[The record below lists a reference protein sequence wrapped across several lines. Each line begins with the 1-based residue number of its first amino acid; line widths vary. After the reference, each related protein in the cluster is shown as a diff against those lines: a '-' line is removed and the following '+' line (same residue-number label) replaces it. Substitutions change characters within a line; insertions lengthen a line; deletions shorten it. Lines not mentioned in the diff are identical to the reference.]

1 MGTVVKYDFY
11 TNLDEIM
18 RFKYLFIIILFTC
31 SRVMQGQDVIRT
43 QILKDNIKTL
53 QVKTNGNPLAVPVIE
68 LNTDDVLTISFDEM
82 SHEGRS
88 FSYEIKHC
96 NADWTESTLST
107 AEFLQGFS
115 RGYIDDY
122 ALSIN
127 TTFLFT
133 NYRFS
138 LPNDDVKFN
147 VSGNYAVNIF
157 EDNERDN
164 PVACLRFYVV
174 DPKVEIRPKVRGNT
188 DAEIYGSLQQL
199 DFDVITENY
208 KIQDAHSELKAV
220 VIQNGRLDNAVT
232 DLKPTYYSHNKFSFV
247 NNRKLIFEGGNEYHR
262 IDFSSIYNYD
272 ERISEIKFVRPHYEV
287 FVETHYPNTSASYQ
301 TDFDVNGK
309 FVINYQ
315 NGFDSDLEADY
326 MYVHIF
332 LPMEKQLEN
341 GEIYLGGHWNYN
353 QMNDGSRMNYDSYNK
368 LYYKTLLLKQG
379 GYNYQ
384 FWYFSEQADKV
395 FVKPIDGSYWQ
406 TQNEYGVFI
415 YHRPW
420 GGRYDQLIG
429 VKVL

>member
-1 MGTVVKYDFY
+1 MNF
-11 TNLDEIM
+11 
-18 RFKYLFIIILFTC
+18 RYLFSIILFTVLC
-31 SRVMQGQDVIRT
+31 LFGMQGQDAVIRT
-43 QILKDNIKTL
+43 QIFKDNIKTL
-53 QVKTNGNPLAVPVIE
+53 QVKINGNPLAAPVIE

-96 NADWTESTLST
+96 NADWTESSLST

-122 ALSIN
+122 ALSVN

-138 LPNDDVKFN
+138 LPNNDVRFT

-157 EDNERDN
+157 EDNERND
-164 PVACLRFYVV
+164 PVASLRFYVV
-174 DPKVEIRPKVRGNT
+174 EPKVEIRSRVRGNT
-188 DAEIYGSLQQL
+188 DAEIYGSRQQL
-199 DFDVITENY
+199 DFEVIAENY

-220 VIQNGRLDNAVT
+220 VIQNGRTDNAVT

-272 ERISEIKFVRPHYEV
+272 ERISEIKFVRSHYEV
-287 FVETHYPNTSASYQ
+287 FVATHYPNTSTSYQ
-301 TDFDVNGK
+301 TDYDVNGK

-332 LPMEKQLEN
+332 LPMEKRLEN
-341 GEIYLGGHWNYN
+341 SEIYLGGDWNYN
-353 QMNDGSRMNYDSYNK
+353 LMNDASRMNYDAYNG
-368 LYYKTLLLKQG
+368 LYHKTLLLKQG

-384 FWYFSEQADKV
+384 FWYLPEQGSKA

-406 TQNEYGVFI
+406 TQNEYAVFV

-420 GGRYDQLIG
+420 GGRYDRLIG
-429 VKVL
+429 VNVL